1 MTASPEAYR
10 YVLIPGRHH
19 VLTQFQARYL
29 GDLLSGRLRD
39 ARGRQMTFAPEAEV
53 VWAIT
58 SANHANTR
66 RNPIPGNR
74 REVAIELFSL
84 REGLPSLVVPVL
96 DVSPTERFA
105 EITLKAVTAAT
116 GESLV
121 LAPATCV
128 VATSTPSVISMYE
141 ELGFAIASLEL
152 DHPDKPLRAW
162 EVLMLLAGGDSTW
175 RKHAHPSTQDVFDR
189 YGLADQVRMVM
200 SDPLVSAEGALTETR
215 NYGSY
220 AASFEA
226 AAERKWAQARPF
238 IRPGRIV
245 DVGCATGAMLELAAK
260 APELAESDLYG
271 IEVARHLYEECV
283 HKKAQGAFV
292 NPNTFFYQRNILAG
306 PAFPAA
312 SIDTT
317 LTFALTH
324 EIYSY
329 GGGHDALERLVA
341 TIFDHTAP
349 GGIWIN
355 SDVCGPDS
363 PDRPVRLVFHKPGLN
378 TEGRDLT
385 ALPTDRVRPF
395 LESLTPGGR
404 FQQFAR
410 DFRRNSGT
418 PFRFNVLDDRTVEL
432 TLSAAM
438 EFLSKYTY
446 TENWLSETH
455 EQFCGLS
462 WSDWVRLVS
471 AAGFRVDDRSGPWRN
486 EWLVE
491 NIFSSAGR
499 LTDESG
505 AAITWPVT
513 HLLLVASRSPAT

>member
-1 MTASPEAYR
+1 
-10 YVLIPGRHH
+10 
-19 VLTQFQARYL
+19 
-29 GDLLSGRLRD
+29 
-39 ARGRQMTFAPEAEV
+39 MTFAPDAEV
-53 VWAIT
+53 VWAVT

-66 RNPIPGNR
+66 RNPIPANR

-84 REGLPSLVVPVL
+84 REGLRSLVVPVL
-96 DVSPTERFA
+96 DVAATERFA
-105 EITLKAVTAAT
+105 EITLKTVTAVT

-121 LAPATCV
+121 LTPANCV

-141 ELGFAIASLEL
+141 ELGFPIAPIEL
-152 DHPDKPLRAW
+152 NHPDKPLRAW
-162 EVLMLLAGGDSTW
+162 EVLMLLAADDSSW
-175 RKHAHPSTQDVFDR
+175 RQYAHASTQDVFDR
-189 YGLADQVRMVM
+189 YGLAEQVRMVM
-200 SDPLVSAEGALTETR
+200 SDPLVSTEGSLTETR
-215 NYGSY
+215 NYRTY

-260 APELAESDLYG
+260 ASELAESDLYG

-283 HKKAQGAFV
+283 HKKAQGAFA

-306 PAFPAA
+306 PAFPAG

-329 GGGHDALERLVA
+329 GGGQPALGRFAA

-349 GGIWIN
+349 GGVWIN

-363 PDRPVRLVFHKPGLN
+363 PDRLVRLVFHKPGLN
-378 TEGRDLT
+378 VDARDLT
-385 ALPTDRVRPF
+385 ALPEDQVRPY
-395 LESLTPGGR
+395 LETLTPAGR
-404 FQQFAR
+404 FPQFAR
-410 DFRRNSGT
+410 DFRRSAGALFKFT
-418 PFRFNVLDDRTVEL
+418 VLDDRTVEL
-432 TLSAAM
+432 AISAAM
-438 EFLSKYTY
+438 EFMSKYTY

-462 WSDWVRLVS
+462 WPDWVRLVT
-471 AAGFRVDDRSGPWRN
+471 AAGFRVDERSGPWRN

-491 NIFSSAGR
+491 NVFAPACR
-499 LTDESG
+499 LTDERG
-505 AAITWPVT
+505 EDMAWPVT
-513 HLLLVASRSPAT
+513 HLLLVASRSPATFPQRYGPD